1 MAQPKTIPE
10 STVQIEKEKTENKN
24 FADLII
30 DEQTIAAAIREQD
43 GELVSL
49 HRDVVAEKWT
59 LSLGYGYATQWQKAT
74 EKDEISNR
82 NGVFVLSL
90 VGNTTVGKSFVTK
103 RLLTNTEYGPQ
114 LVDENK
120 MERLSRENAGA
131 RL

>member
-90 VGNTTVGKSFVTK
+90 VGNTTV
-103 RLLTNTEYGPQ
+103 
-114 LVDENK
+114 
-120 MERLSRENAGA
+120 
-131 RL
+131 